1 MLNFEAITYLSNK
14 RIMQNKKLNV
24 GLIGFGL
31 SGRYLIAPFL
41 MVNPHFNLKTVVQQ
55 SASTASELYPSVKSE
70 KNLDALL
77 ADTDIDLI
85 IVSSPNPTHFD
96 YARRS
101 LLAGKHVLI
110 EKPMAATAAE
120 AQILMDFAEKKG
132 KVLSVYQNRRFD
144 GDFQTVQKVIKSGM
158 LGDVLNYEARFDRWA
173 PNANPKKWKEV
184 VSPSTGVL
192 YDLGAHILDQALVLF
207 GVPKSYSGQVM
218 TQRENTVIDDA
229 FDVRLDY
236 GKMQVSLKASLL
248 VREPTPR
255 YRINGTHGS
264 FVKYGIDPQEDMLK
278 AGMTPD
284 MKGFGEDS
292 PAFYGH
298 LNTDYKG
305 LHIQGTVETMAGNF
319 GLLFQNLYDAIVEG
333 KELSVKPEL
342 IVEQIK
348 IMEAV
353 KKGR

>member
-1 MLNFEAITYLSNK
+1 
-14 RIMQNKKLNV
+14 MQNKKLNV

-31 SGRYLIAPFL
+31 SGRYLIAPYL
-41 MVNPHFNLKTVVQQ
+41 AVNPNFQLKTVVQQ

-70 KNLDALL
+70 KNIDAML
-77 ADTDIDLI
+77 ADKDIHLVI
-85 IVSSPNPTHFD
+85 ISSPNPTHFD

-110 EKPMAATAAE
+110 EKPMASTAAE
-120 AQILMDFAEKKG
+120 AEILIDFAERQG
-132 KVLSVYQNRRFD
+132 KILSVYQNRRFD
-144 GDFQTVQKVIKSGM
+144 GDFQTVQKIIKSGL
-158 LGDVLNYEARFDRWA
+158 LGDILNYEARFDRWA
-173 PNANPKKWKEV
+173 PLANPKKWKET
-184 VSPSTGVL
+184 PSLVTGVL

-207 GVPKSYSGQVM
+207 GVPKSFSGQVM

-229 FDVRLDY
+229 FDLRLDY

-255 YRINGTHGS
+255 YRVNGKHGS
-264 FVKYGIDPQEDMLK
+264 FVKYGIDPQEDQLK

-284 MKGFGEDS
+284 MKGFGEDN
-292 PAFYGH
+292 PAFYGT
-298 LNTDYKG
+298 LNTDLNG
-305 LHIQGTVETMAGNF
+305 LHLQGTVETLTGNF
-319 GLLFQNLYDAIVEG
+319 GLLLQNLYETIVDG
-333 KELSVKPEL
+333 AELSVKPEL

-353 KKGR
+353 KKGLF